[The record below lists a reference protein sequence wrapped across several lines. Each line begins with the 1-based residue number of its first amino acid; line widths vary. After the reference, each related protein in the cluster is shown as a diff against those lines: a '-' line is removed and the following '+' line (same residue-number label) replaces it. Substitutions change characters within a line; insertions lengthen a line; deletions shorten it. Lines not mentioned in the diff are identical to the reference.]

1 MAQFLRFTL
10 DVSPLDSTSYGL
22 DGNFAFT
29 EEGVGTA
36 RSALT
41 ATATATRTTFATA
54 NASANLT
61 AQATATIINPDSAN
75 AILGG
80 LTASAAATRTTF
92 GTATS
97 DFGAL
102 LASANVLPPPTPSS
116 DALTGSVQFIQPN
129 NFVPQEEEVQKP
141 VNVVTA
147 NALSFNV
154 FNADATSVIEFSILE
169 EDNELLL
176 LM

>member
-1 MAQFLRFTL
+1 MAQFLRFQL

-36 RSALT
+36 NSALT

-54 NASANLT
+54 TASANLT
-61 AQATATIINPDSAN
+61 ATATATIINPDSATALLGELIASAN
-75 AILGG
+75 SITSIFASATAELGG
-80 LTASAAATRTTF
+80 LS
-92 GTATS
+92 
-97 DFGAL
+97 
-102 LASANVLPPPTPSS
+102 ASANVLPPPATST
-116 DALTGSVQFIQPN
+116 DGLTGAVQFIQPN
-129 NFVPQEEEVQKP
+129 KFVPSKEEQQTI
-141 VNVVTA
+141 NVVTA
-147 NALSFNV
+147 SALSFNV
-154 FNADATSVIEFSILE
+154 FNAKSESIIEFSILE

>member
-29 EEGVGTA
+29 EEGVGSSSS
-36 RSALT
+36 RLT
-41 ATATATRTTFATA
+41 ATASATRQTFATA
-54 NASANLT
+54 QSSASLT
-61 AQATATIINPDSAN
+61 ATATATIINPDSATAALGGLSVAATSIISISASAN
-75 AILGG
+75 ATLGG
-80 LTASAAATRTTF
+80 LT
-92 GTATS
+92 
-97 DFGAL
+97 
-102 LASANVLPPPTPSS
+102 ASANVLPPPAPST

-129 NFVPQEEEVQKP
+129 KLIPQKEVEKP

-147 NALSFNV
+147 SALSFNV
-154 FNADATSVIEFSILE
+154 FNSTSTSIIEFSILE

>member
-1 MAQFLRFTL
+1 MAEFLRFKL

-29 EEGVGTA
+29 EEGIGSS
-36 RSALT
+36 RSSLT
-41 ATATATRTTFATA
+41 ATANATRQTFATA
-54 NASANLT
+54 QSSASLT
-61 AQATATIINPDSAN
+61 ATATATIINPDSATALLGRLTATASSITSITASGSSN
-75 AILGG
+75 FGG
-80 LTASAAATRTTF
+80 LT
-92 GTATS
+92 
-97 DFGAL
+97 
-102 LASANVLPPPTPSS
+102 ASANVLPPPAPST

-129 NFVPQEEEVQKP
+129 RLIPQQEVEKP

-147 NALSFNV
+147 SALSFNV
-154 FNADATSVIEFSILE
+154 FSSASTSVIEFSILE

>member
-1 MAQFLRFTL
+1 MAEFLRFQL

-22 DGNFAFT
+22 DGDFAFT
-29 EEGVGTA
+29 EEGTGIA
-36 RSALT
+36 SSALT

-54 NASANLT
+54 DASASLT
-61 AQATATIINPDSAN
+61 AQATATIINPDSAT
-75 AILGG
+75 ALFGG
-80 LTASAAATRTTF
+80 LTATAAATRTVLA
-92 GTATS
+92 TATS
-97 DFGAL
+97 DLGGL
-102 LASANVLPPPTPSS
+102 LANANVIPPST

-129 NFVPQEEEVQKP
+129 IFVPKEEVQKP
-141 VNVVTA
+141 VNVVTG

-154 FNADATSVIEFSILE
+154 FNASATSMIEFSILE

>member
-1 MAQFLRFTL
+1 MAEFLRFQL

-22 DGNFAFT
+22 DGDFAFT
-29 EEGVGTA
+29 EEGAGTA
-36 RSALT
+36 SFVLT

-54 NASANLT
+54 DASASLT
-61 AQATATIINPDSAN
+61 AQATATIINPDSAT
-75 AILGG
+75 ALFGG
-80 LTASAAATRTTF
+80 LTATAAATRTVLA
-92 GTATS
+92 TATS
-97 DFGAL
+97 DLGGL
-102 LASANVLPPPTPSS
+102 LANANVLPPPAPST

-129 NFVPQEEEVQKP
+129 IFVPKEEVQKP
-141 VNVVTA
+141 VNVVTG

-154 FNADATSVIEFSILE
+154 FNASATSMIEFSILE

>member
-1 MAQFLRFTL
+1 MAEFLRFTL
-10 DVSPLDSTSYGL
+10 DVSPLDSPNYGL

-29 EEGVGTA
+29 EEGAGTSN
-36 RSALT
+36 SALT
-41 ATATATRTTFATA
+41 ATATATRQTFATA
-54 NASANLT
+54 EALAT
-61 AQATATIINPDSAN
+61 FAAEATATIINPDSAT
-75 AILGG
+75 ALLGG
-80 LTASAAATRTTF
+80 LSASASSVTTIT

-97 DFGAL
+97 EFGGL
-102 LASANVLPPPTPSS
+102 TASANVLPPPAPST

-129 NFVPQEEEVQKP
+129 IFVPQQEVQKP

-154 FNADATSVIEFSILE
+154 FNAEITSVIEFSILE